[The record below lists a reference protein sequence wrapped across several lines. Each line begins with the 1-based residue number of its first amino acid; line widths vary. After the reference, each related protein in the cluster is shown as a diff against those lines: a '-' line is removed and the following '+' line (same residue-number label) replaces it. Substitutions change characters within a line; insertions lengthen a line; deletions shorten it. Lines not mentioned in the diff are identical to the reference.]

1 MKLLCIL
8 LLVLHVHSSIAAI
21 DYKTALTN
29 SILYFEGQRSGKLPS
44 NQRATWRGDSALK
57 DGSDVGV
64 DLTGGYYD
72 AGDNVKFNFP
82 MAFTTTL
89 LSWSVV
95 EFGPELTAKNEI
107 GNALAAIRWGTDYF
121 IKCHVAPNT
130 LYVEVGDGDS
140 DHACWERPEDMDTAR
155 GSYKIDASHPG
166 SDVAA
171 ETAAA
176 LAAASIAFQGRDAR
190 YASLLVTHARQVG
203 TFQDELVWA
212 AAWLHR
218 ATGDQSYLDYLS
230 RNKVSDTGAL
240 VQYKNGL
247 DGFMCNL
254 VQKGSNNIARTPGG
268 MVWWKMDNDLQ
279 YTTSALLVVLAYSE
293 YLSAA
298 KSSIPCPNGA
308 VWPNELITFTRSQ
321 VDYILGSNPKKMS
334 YMVGFGSNYP
344 LQPHHRG
351 ASIPSIRRDP
361 AKISCQAGFNDW
373 FNKKAPNPNVL
384 TGAIVGGPDGNDA
397 YDDSRGNFRQAEAA
411 TANVAPFVGVL
422 AKFA

>member
-1 MKLLCIL
+1 
-8 LLVLHVHSSIAAI
+8 
-21 DYKTALTN
+21 
-29 SILYFEGQRSGKLPS
+29 
-44 NQRATWRGDSALK
+44 
-57 DGSDVGV
+57 
-64 DLTGGYYD
+64 
-72 AGDNVKFNFP
+72 
-82 MAFTTTL
+82 MAFTMTL

-140 DHACWERPEDMDTAR
+140 DHVCWQRPEDMDTPR
-155 GSYKIDASHPG
+155 GSYKVDASHPG

-190 YASLLVTHARQVG
+190 YASLLVTHARQLFDLASNHLGLYQTSVPVAG
-203 TFQDELVWA
+203 KFYGSSGYQDELVWA

-218 ATGDQSYLDYLS
+218 ATGDQAYLDYLS
-230 RNKVSDTGAL
+230 NNPTGAVQPMFSWDDKNLGAQALVAKARKVSSTGAL
-240 VQYKNGL
+240 VQSKNGL

-254 VQKGSNNIARTPGG
+254 VQKGSNNIAMTPGG

-298 KSSIPCPNGA
+298 KSSISCPTGA
-308 VWPNELITFTRSQ
+308 VGPNDLVTFVRSQ

-351 ASIPSIRRDP
+351 ASIPSIRKDP
-361 AKISCQAGFNDW
+361 AKISCQAGFEDW
-373 FNKKAPNPNVL
+373 FNKNAPNPNVL

-397 YDDSRGNFRQAEAA
+397 YDDSRGNFHQAEAA

-422 AKFA
+422 AKLA